1 MIIVSI
7 VYKTNIRIVYKSNI
21 SVVYKTPIS
30 VVYKTNLWLLALLFD
45 LCCFMVLR
53 IEPRAL

>member
-7 VYKTNIRIVYKSNI
+7 VYKTNIRIVYKSN
-21 SVVYKTPIS
+21 IS